1 MKTVREWKATQ
12 IVRAEEYRATGLS
25 YRKTADAIGES
36 EATVRRWLRK
46 YSGLP
51 AVAPSPPPTTTVTST
66 PVAQRTRS
74 RMAPSKSN
82 ADRVL
87 TIKARAAAAG
97 TALVRLQRL
106 RPRRTVAA
114 RADLPAGADAAT
126 RAARTCNLVN
136 ALRRRGTGT
145 VLTEDEERLLVA
157 FAMDLDAQG
166 LGLTREMLAEKVK
179 LIAGNR
185 RTPFTNGL
193 PGTHWHAR
201 AQPDRRVLGR
211 C

>member
-25 YRKTADAIGES
+25 YRKTVDAIGES

-106 RPRRTVAA
+106 CIDSRR
-114 RADLPAGADAAT
+114 
-126 RAARTCNLVN
+126 
-136 ALRRRGTGT
+136 
-145 VLTEDEERLLVA
+145 
-157 FAMDLDAQG
+157 M
-166 LGLTREMLAEKVK
+166 
-179 LIAGNR
+179 
-185 RTPFTNGL
+185 
-193 PGTHWHAR
+193 
-201 AQPDRRVLGR
+201 
-211 C
+211 